1 MRVTRET
8 LIRIAKETAVA
19 RAHDNKD
26 IVAAYLTGSLLG
38 DADPFLGGITDI
50 DLVLVTAS
58 KPNQSREIV
67 KLTGDFHI
75 EIAYR
80 ARAEY
85 NPPRELRV
93 DPWLGCEIY
102 APMLLYER
110 EKFFDFVQAAVRAGF
125 EFHGPALTLQRC
137 RTLLGHGRQIWMD
150 LLEVGEKAG
159 PQEVAK
165 YLKSLYHAVN
175 AVAELNGNPLAERRL
190 LLDFPARAEAA
201 ERPGMAA
208 GLLGLLGGAGL
219 EAGTL
224 ASWLPAWKSDFL
236 SAAESG
242 KADPRIHAARL
253 SYYEKAFH
261 AMIESENATAAL
273 WPLIHT
279 WTGAAVVLDPDHVK
293 GWRSAC
299 ETLGL
304 ARPQFGERVAGL
316 DQFLDE
322 VEILLDEVAAANGL
336 ETSTSL

>member
-8 LIRIAKETAVA
+8 LIRIAKETAQA
-19 RAHDNKD
+19 RAHDNRD
-26 IVAAYLTGSLLG
+26 IIAAYLTGSLLG
-38 DADPFLGGITDI
+38 DADPFLGGVTDI

-58 KPNQSREIV
+58 RPNQSREIV

-137 RTLLGHGRQIWMD
+137 RTLLSHGRQIWMD
-150 LLEVGEKAG
+150 LLEVGDKAG

-190 LLDFPARAEAA
+190 LLDFPARAEQA

-208 GLLGLLGGAGL
+208 GLLGLLGGSGL

-224 ASWLPAWKSDFL
+224 ASWLPAWKSVFL
-236 SAAESG
+236 SAAETG

-253 SYYEKAFH
+253 AYYEKALQ
-261 AMIESENATAAL
+261 AMIESENAAAAL
-273 WPLIHT
+273 WPMLHT
-279 WTGAAVVLDPDHVK
+279 WTAAAVVLDSEQIK

-304 ARPQFGERVAGL
+304 AGAKFEERVAGL
-316 DQFLDE
+316 DQFIDE